1 MGKYSLM
8 KRKTCADE
16 TTFSPGSLVVG
27 RKKFPTFVGKSKL
40 ATMKFLAGFIVGAVG
55 MLLLYAAFGVDIS
68 DLGKHPASGE
78 VRVDTVYVTKKQV
91 TAGIQTLPP
100 ASGQVE
106 KEVRQVAALVRQV
119 KGEVQH
125 LTDLVEQMGK
135 EAPASKPATVRSEPV
150 RTEPVEVST
159 LSNKPP
165 RNARTIEVKGR
176 KGYVTLYIGM
186 PKDDVEQLLG
196 KPDAVSVTPIGDE
209 VREDWTYKLNRHHD
223 MPQSYIT
230 FKDGKLSGVTQL

>member
-1 MGKYSLM
+1 
-8 KRKTCADE
+8 
-16 TTFSPGSLVVG
+16 
-27 RKKFPTFVGKSKL
+27 
-40 ATMKFLAGFIVGAVG
+40 

-78 VRVDTVYVTKKQV
+78 VRVDTVYVTKKQAITGV
-91 TAGIQTLPP
+91 QTLPP

-125 LTDLVEQMGK
+125 LTDLVERMGK
-135 EAPASKPATVRSEPV
+135 EAPASKPATVRSEPM

-159 LSNKPP
+159 PSNKPP
-165 RNARTIEVKGR
+165 RSARTIEVKGR

-186 PKDDVEQLLG
+186 PKDEVEQLLG
-196 KPDAVSVTPIGDE
+196 KPDGVNMLPIGDE
-209 VREDWTYKLNRHHD
+209 VHETWRYDSDKKRGFPYTSVDFE
-223 MPQSYIT
+223 
-230 FKDGKLSGVTQL
+230 DGKLSSVMQL